1 MTLID
6 LDCVKRMLYTQISL
20 NKALNYEKTQ
30 LDDRHKAMD
39 EQINNTLNGYQT
51 VLETT
56 EKNSS
61 DTQLKHQIKE
71 QQALYART
79 KEDISKIGEDSYLQ
93 DDKALAIEESLKKS
107 EKIIEEGREQLK
119 KLNATLGVPKKDF
132 ELVEKQV
139 EKTKN
144 ELEEIS
150 KQYKDQKAENE
161 RADKNTE

>member
-61 DTQLKHQIKE
+61 DTQLKHQVKE
-71 QQALYART
+71 QQDLYART